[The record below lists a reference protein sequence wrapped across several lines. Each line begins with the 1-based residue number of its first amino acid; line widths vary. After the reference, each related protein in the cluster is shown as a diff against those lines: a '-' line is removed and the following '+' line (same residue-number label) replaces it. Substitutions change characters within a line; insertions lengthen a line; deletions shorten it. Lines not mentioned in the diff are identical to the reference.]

1 MDVKAINSVEPKMTL
16 KNKIIASAGTG
27 FVAGTAY
34 IGSKKNWLYKGVPND
49 TFVKKIGKNLEKNM
63 TSEELK
69 ESAKINKFLESVV
82 DPEVKIE
89 TLKPQIRDSKE
100 LTQAIKSTPEENVE
114 NAIKR
119 VFSNPDK
126 SKVKEDLLEL
136 QLKTLSDKKANRN
149 TALKLA
155 FDNFDAK
162 EKTLVKSKNTSE
174 EMFGMIQKTAKK
186 IQIKTALLGG
196 ALIGLAAAAFCLVA
210 TDIPGTTKK

>member
-16 KNKIIASAGTG
+16 KNKLLASASTG

-34 IGSKKNWLYKGVPND
+34 IASKKNWLYKGVPND
-49 TFVKKIGKNLEKNM
+49 IFVKKIGKNLEKGM
-63 TSEELK
+63 TSDELK

-82 DPEVKIE
+82 DPEVNME

-100 LTQAIKSTPEENVE
+100 LSQAIKLTPEEGVE

-119 VFSNPDK
+119 VFSNLDK
-126 SKVKEDLLEL
+126 GKVKEQLLDL
-136 QLKTLSDKKANRN
+136 QYKTKSDKLADRN

-162 EKTLVKSKNTSE
+162 EKSLIKSNSTSE
-174 EMFGMIQKTAKK
+174 EMFGMIKKTAKK
-186 IQIKTALLGG
+186 IQIKTALIGG
-196 ALIGLAAAAFCLVA
+196 TLIGLATAAFCLVA
-210 TDIPGTTKK
+210 TDIPGRQKK